1 MSRVPLFDHVCQG
14 EIRHQLMSIVGRS
27 RSKAHEGVLV
37 HAECQVENKRLG
49 RASGAIGVAFG
60 NFRWFI
66 GVDIYSFSTGA
77 DPYLCWTPNPQYIY
91 IIICTCTYLY
101 IICTFYTH
109 ASTEVLLCEQNSGR
123 DKTLGVDLHKG
134 WCP

>member
-60 NFRWFI
+60 ITSGSSLAWTSTLSQLVQIPTFVGRPIHI
-66 GVDIYSFSTGA
+66 GSGA
-77 DPYLCWTPNPQYIY
+77 VC
-91 IIICTCTYLY
+91 
-101 IICTFYTH
+101 
-109 ASTEVLLCEQNSGR
+109 SSGAPWNL
-123 DKTLGVDLHKG
+123 KQSGG
-134 WCP
+134 